1 MSKLWTLFV
10 GILFLAVVFSSSVI
24 ATGQQEADVTKA
36 NLIMPNQLGDS
47 IEFNGTCKLFLH
59 LLYRTRQNTIINPT
73 ENIVKTGFSMIFFKN
88 SEIVINGEYLGQHE
102 QGILLLFHYR
112 GDYEL
117 DYEKQ
122 SLIIDGQAWFSKVI

>member
-88 SEIVINGEYLGQHE
+88 SEIVINGEYLGD
-102 QGILLLFHYR
+102 R
-112 GDYEL
+112 
-117 DYEKQ
+117 K
-122 SLIIDGQAWFSKVI
+122 SVV